1 MILKMTENTFFKE
14 CEHKRKEVAKLE
26 SKMFIL
32 DQTLFNLKY
41 NSGPGDDSNSIA
53 QVQYIG
59 NLNKQLLLLISKM
72 KGK

>member
-26 SKMFIL
+26 SKMSTL

-41 NSGPGDDSNSIA
+41 NSGPGDDSNSIT
-53 QVQYIG
+53 QVQ
-59 NLNKQLLLLISKM
+59 
-72 KGK
+72 